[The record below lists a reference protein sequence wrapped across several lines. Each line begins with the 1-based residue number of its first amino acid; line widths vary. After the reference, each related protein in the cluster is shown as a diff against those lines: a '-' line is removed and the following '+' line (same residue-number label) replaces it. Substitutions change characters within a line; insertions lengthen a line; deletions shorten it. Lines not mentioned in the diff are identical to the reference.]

1 MPRKATIPSS
11 AKPTVKPKKSPVKTT
26 PVQKTLPAVEK
37 VVPIDTPVS
46 PRPRPSA
53 AELSNLARRVMQRQQ
68 ETAAPGNR
76 VDGFGKP
83 IEAPPTAV
91 EITVKYSDGTV
102 TSAVGKVAEVM
113 VKFSEECQVQA
124 VGRGLAYYGGPEMTK
139 YTKDEWEAHIAG

>member
-102 TSAVGKVAEVM
+102 TSAVGKEQVTDVPRMVQVGGNQTQAEPGALLD
-113 VKFSEECQVQA
+113 K
-124 VGRGLAYYGGPEMTK
+124 
-139 YTKDEWEAHIAG
+139 